1 MTQQTELSD
10 RDLCLVRLRFL
21 DLLKSFFQETPDA
34 ERISR
39 WRGIFAALNKE
50 QINQQLDAV
59 INQLGGM
66 LDSKD
71 LHELREE
78 YYDLFTDPYS
88 KHLLP
93 VNASYYLDGKNFGPA
108 LVRYRELLKKSQL
121 VKEASVTDSEDSLL
135 LMLDT
140 LVTLVEE
147 EKQGSALARKT
158 QDLLLQ
164 HFLLP
169 TVHHMNKNVKDNPK
183 ADFYKKCIAFLY
195 AYLEL
200 EQGLLKENGI
210 WQATPEDTA
219 V

>member
-10 RDLCLVRLRFL
+10 RDLCLIRLRFL
-21 DLLKSFFQETPDA
+21 DLIKSFFQETPDA

-50 QINQQLDAV
+50 QINQQLDTV
-59 INQLGGM
+59 IGQLSEM
-66 LDSKD
+66 LDNKD

-93 VNASYYLDGKNFGPA
+93 LNAAYYLDGKSFGPS
-108 LVRYRELLKKSQL
+108 LVNYRELLKQSQL
-121 VKEASVTDSEDSLL
+121 IKDPSITDSEDSLL

-147 EKQGSALARKT
+147 EKQGSEQAREA
-158 QDLLLQ
+158 QDQLLNQ
-164 HFLLP
+164 FLLP
-169 TVHHMNKNVKDNPK
+169 TTQHINKSIKDNPK
-183 ADFYKKCIAFLY
+183 AEFYEKCIAFLN

-200 EQGLLKENGI
+200 EQGLLKNKPTSE
-210 WQATPEDTA
+210 
-219 V
+219 

>member
-1 MTQQTELSD
+1 MTKHIELSD

-21 DLLKSFFQETPDA
+21 DLIKSFFQETPDA

-50 QINQQLDAV
+50 QINQQLDTV
-59 INQLGGM
+59 TGQLSEM

-93 VNASYYLDGKNFGPA
+93 LNAAYYLDGKSFGPS
-108 LVRYRELLKKSQL
+108 LVNYRELLKQNQL
-121 VKEASVTDSEDSLL
+121 IKDASVTDSEDSLL

-147 EKQGSALARKT
+147 EKQGSKQAREV
-158 QDLLLQ
+158 QDQLLQ
-164 HFLLP
+164 EFLLP
-169 TVHHMNKNVKDNPK
+169 TVQHINKSIKDNPK
-183 ADFYKKCIAFLY
+183 ADFYQKCMAFLC

-200 EQGLLKENGI
+200 EQGLLKNK
-210 WQATPEDTA
+210 PK
-219 V
+219 

>member
-1 MTQQTELSD
+1 MTKHIELSD

-21 DLLKSFFQETPDA
+21 DLIKSFFQETPDA

-50 QINQQLDAV
+50 QINQQLDTV
-59 INQLGGM
+59 TSELSEM
-66 LDSKD
+66 LDNKD

-93 VNASYYLDGKNFGPA
+93 LNAAYYLDGKSFGPS
-108 LVRYRELLKKSQL
+108 LVNYRELLKQSQL
-121 VKEASVTDSEDSLL
+121 IKDASITDSEDSLL

-147 EKQGSALARKT
+147 EKQGSKQARKF
-158 QDLLLQ
+158 QDQLLQ
-164 HFLLP
+164 EFLLP
-169 TVHHMNKNVKDNPK
+169 TAQHINTSIKENPK
-183 ADFYKKCIAFLY
+183 ADFYQKCVAFLN

-200 EQGLLKENGI
+200 EEGLLKNK
-210 WQATPEDTA
+210 TN
-219 V
+219 